1 MVVQGVRT
9 GKVRH
14 SVALG
19 DPERGRAVALAFSA
33 DGRTLAVSRLVR
45 VDQEGRS
52 VDVVDVGTG
61 RKTRTLDGVG
71 GYGIALG
78 GSGDDLVLATTSG
91 DRANLSDGTMA
102 PGALGTVELGAVAF
116 SPDGKTL
123 AAAEPN
129 GVALWNAEGT
139 RRVGRLP
146 GPAGTS
152 DAGVSRLRFSADGHR
167 LVGVV
172 GGERVQIWDVRSQQS
187 LGGVLPGVEGAP
199 GEEPDPGGVGTERA
213 GRAVPEGLRLRGCA

>member
-152 DAGVSRLRFSADGHR
+152 DAGVSRLRFSAAVTGSSAWWGANGSRSGTCAPSSRWAVSFPVSRVHR
-167 LVGVV
+167 AK
-172 GGERVQIWDVRSQQS
+172 S
-187 LGGVLPGVEGAP
+187 LTRAEWEQNVPDAP
-199 GEEPDPGGVGTERA
+199 YRKVCG
-213 GRAVPEGLRLRGCA
+213 